1 MHFPLHRQTLTQAA
15 AGRHAT
21 PQARAGGPRRQHAAT
36 ARPRGGQRTQ
46 ALKTAGTHTRAQC
59 LSDLSLHHS
68 GCSQFAVSVPA
79 SFGLQGGG
87 FLPLPNEATSADGRA
102 LSPKS
107 TAQAQEGKSNL
118 SESATDLFI
127 LKMYMSGGTGH
138 SILFTLRMT
147 SNSRGKMQK

>member
-1 MHFPLHRQTLTQAA
+1 MHFPLHRQTLTQACN
-15 AGRHAT
+15 T
-21 PQARAGGPRRQHAAT
+21 ARASRPGRRESMRQPRAPRRAAHSSVKNSRD
-36 ARPRGGQRTQ
+36 A
-46 ALKTAGTHTRAQC
+46 TRAQC

-68 GCSQFAVSVPA
+68 GRSQFAVSVPA

-127 LKMYMSGGTGH
+127 LKMCMSGGTGH

-147 SNSRGKMQK
+147 SNSRWKMQK